1 MKRFNGFEF
10 GRLVMA
16 AMLFF
21 GGATLVIWPGE
32 VNSRIETFHTNNSG
46 VLERITEP
54 DSSKCGLV
62 AMAAGAG
69 LAAIT
74 VYGRTK

>member
-1 MKRFNGFEF
+1 M
-10 GRLVMA
+10 
-16 AMLFF
+16 
-21 GGATLVIWPGE
+21 
-32 VNSRIETFHTNNSG
+32 ETFHTNNSG

-54 DSSKCGLV
+54 ESSKCGLV